1 MCMSLWV
8 CIYVCRCVGIRESKP
23 RYSWAVRRLLTR
35 LPGNMRV
42 GRIVAGGGWGEGGCG
57 SWTNNGGAE
66 VRVFIEL
73 LVSRWKVG

>member
-42 GRIVAGGGWGEGGCG
+42 GRIVAGVGG
-57 SWTNNGGAE
+57 
-66 VRVFIEL
+66 VRVGVE
-73 LVSRWKVG
+73 VGRIMVGQR